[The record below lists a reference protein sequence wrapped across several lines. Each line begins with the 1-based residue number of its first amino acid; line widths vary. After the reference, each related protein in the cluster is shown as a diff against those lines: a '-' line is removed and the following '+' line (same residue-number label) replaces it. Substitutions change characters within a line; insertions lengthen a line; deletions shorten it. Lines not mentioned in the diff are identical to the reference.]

1 MAGTGIKISFIPH
14 LVPLNRGML
23 TSISIPVKKGTS
35 PATLEKEY
43 QKFYQKEPAVRVLA
57 GEALPE
63 TKRVMGRHG
72 AELAVRLDEWTG
84 RACVMVAI
92 DNLGKGAA
100 GQAVQCFNL
109 RHGLPEGEGLDW

>member
-1 MAGTGIKISFIPH
+1 
-14 LVPLNRGML
+14 ML
-23 TSISIPVKKGTS
+23 TSISFPLEKGTTQ
-35 PATLEKEY
+35 AELQKEY
-43 QKFYQKEPAVRVLA
+43 TDFYKAAVAVRVLT

-72 AELAVRLDEWTG
+72 AELAVRVDEWTG
-84 RACVMVAI
+84 RALVIVAI